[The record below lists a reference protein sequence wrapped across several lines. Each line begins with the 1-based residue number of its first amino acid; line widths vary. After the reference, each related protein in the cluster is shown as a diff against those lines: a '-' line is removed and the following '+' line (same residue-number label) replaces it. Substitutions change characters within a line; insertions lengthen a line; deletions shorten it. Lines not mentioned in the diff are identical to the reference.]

1 VLEGPKGENVD
12 EGRLLVALVGKVY
25 PNMFMFM
32 VPALRGMNVLDPV
45 NDVVPD
51 DGPKVVADGEEEKK
65 RGGDDARK
73 LVLKDGWLA

>member
-1 VLEGPKGENVD
+1 MLEGPKGENVD

-32 VPALRGMNVLDPV
+32 VPALRGTNVLDPG

-51 DGPKVVADGEEEKK
+51 DGPKAVADGEEEKK
-65 RGGDDARK
+65 RGGGDARK